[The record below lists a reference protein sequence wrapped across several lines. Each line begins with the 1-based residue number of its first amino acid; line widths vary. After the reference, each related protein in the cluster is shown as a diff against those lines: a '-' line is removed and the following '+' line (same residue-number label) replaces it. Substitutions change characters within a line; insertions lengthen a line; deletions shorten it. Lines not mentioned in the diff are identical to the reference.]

1 MNSALASK
9 GSNISTENYNN
20 KILKMKM
27 LHYFN
32 FYLKEYL
39 LVSLCVEVFYFWL
52 LLLLQLN
59 YQQLNYFQEI
69 AEKGSF
75 N

>member
-1 MNSALASK
+1 
-9 GSNISTENYNN
+9 
-20 KILKMKM
+20 M
-27 LHYFN
+27 LHSFI

-52 LLLLQLN
+52 LLLLQLK

-69 AEKGSF
+69 AERGSF